1 LLTFAFIR
9 SHFFKRI
16 EKMRESNVVRFCKW
30 RPGQMKKKGGTR
42 PPGVS
47 NLPALSRS
55 YSGDPELWVSTHQV
69 ILTNWSRLNQVF
81 DINFIHPK
89 VRSSTMNKP
98 DLDPI

>member
-1 LLTFAFIR
+1 MAIKKTKTKKEAQGLL
-9 SHFFKRI
+9 
-16 EKMRESNVVRFCKW
+16 VY
-30 RPGQMKKKGGTR
+30 Q
-42 PPGVS
+42 

-55 YSGDPELWVSTHQV
+55 LFGDPELWVRTHQV

-81 DINFIHPK
+81 EINFIHPK